1 MREALGALGLAPR
14 NLVLEVSER
23 QAISNFPIFREA
35 TDHFSNVGFRIALD
49 DTGAGFSSLEAALEL
64 SPDFLKID
72 MSLVR
77 GIEESPEK
85 QELLRG
91 LKGVAGKMNS
101 TLIAEG
107 IETQHE
113 LDVIRGLGIEC
124 GQGYHLGRGT
134 PTPTPPPVRSAQL
147 ALDCAGERASPA
159 AGGHRARGVLP
170 QLGAG
175 RRAQRPRSAQEARE
189 AARAHPVRPGRR
201 GGGLYW
207 LEIGDGQVR
216 GDAGK
221 LDAPDLDA
229 LATDVETWRQLNA
242 GEIKAPTAVMKGK
255 PEVPRQHVP
264 GAPHPLHHR
273 ADEPVRNGSVSVAC
287 VPRGAG

>member
-1 MREALGALGLAPR
+1 MRETLGALGLAPR

-91 LKGVAGKMNS
+91 LKGVAGKMGS

-107 IETQHE
+107 IET
-113 LDVIRGLGIEC
+113 
-124 GQGYHLGRGT
+124 
-134 PTPTPPPVRSAQL
+134 
-147 ALDCAGERASPA
+147 
-159 AGGHRARGVLP
+159 RAR
-170 QLGAG
+170 A
-175 RRAQRPRSAQEARE
+175 RRDPRARH
-189 AARAHPVRPGRR
+189 RVRPGLPP
-201 GGGLYW
+201 GPGHA
-207 LEIGDGQVR
+207 
-216 GDAGK
+216 DA
-221 LDAPDLDA
+221 DAAASDL
-229 LATDVETWRQLNA
+229 
-242 GEIKAPTAVMKGK
+242 PTS
-255 PEVPRQHVP
+255 R
-264 GAPHPLHHR
+264 
-273 ADEPVRNGSVSVAC
+273 
-287 VPRGAG
+287 